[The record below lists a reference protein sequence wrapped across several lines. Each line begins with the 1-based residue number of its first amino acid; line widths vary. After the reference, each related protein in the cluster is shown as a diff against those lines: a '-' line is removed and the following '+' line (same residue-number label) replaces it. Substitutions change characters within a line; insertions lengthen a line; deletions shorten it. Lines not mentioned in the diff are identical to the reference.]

1 MNRPEWVEKLEKER
15 NEVSARMFLLDKFLM
30 EHAGEKEIEHPDL
43 LHAQL
48 WAMVNYINIM
58 ERRLECWEADH
69 DSF

>member
-30 EHAGEKEIEHPDL
+30 EHDESEIEHPDL

-48 WAMVNYINIM
+48 WAMVNYINVL
-58 ERRLECWEADH
+58 ERRIDCWEKDH